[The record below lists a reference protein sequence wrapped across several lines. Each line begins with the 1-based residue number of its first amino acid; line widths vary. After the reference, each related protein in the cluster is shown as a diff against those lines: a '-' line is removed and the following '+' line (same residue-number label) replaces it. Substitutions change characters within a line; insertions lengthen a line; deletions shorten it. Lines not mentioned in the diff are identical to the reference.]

1 MQQIVLDPNDTS
13 VAKPSETDHRVP
25 ARVRRFGYVPDTSIL
40 LPGDVILIC
49 ATKPAWTSR
58 LIQTT
63 QEAGGGY
70 APDHARWHHVAVYI
84 GNGHVVEALTSGVIY
99 RKVDTYSGN
108 WRLRFR
114 RGPDLTQ
121 DQRYEI
127 AIQSMTRLRERYSL
141 WALPR
146 VGFNLMRTIAR
157 PTEPIRGVRAVICSQ
172 VYWDAYLFA
181 THRNPTPGVI
191 SDVSPAAI
199 SASEILSDITVG
211 WIRLMA

>member
-1 MQQIVLDPNDTS
+1 MPQIVLDPNDTS
-13 VAKPSETDHRVP
+13 AAKPSGMDHRVP
-25 ARVRRFGYVPDTSIL
+25 KRIRRFGYVPDTSIL

-49 ATKPAWTSR
+49 ATRPAWTSR

-63 QEAGGGY
+63 QEAGGY
-70 APDHARWHHVAVYI
+70 AQDHARWHHVAVYI

-99 RKVDTYSGN
+99 RKLDSYSGN
-108 WRLRFR
+108 WLLRFR
-114 RGPDLTQ
+114 RGQNLTQ
-121 DQRYEI
+121 SQRYEI

-146 VGFNLMRTIAR
+146 VGFNLMRTMAR
-157 PTEPIRGVRAVICSQ
+157 PTEPVRGVRAVICSQ

-181 THRNPTPGVI
+181 THHNPTPGVI

-199 SASEILSDITVG
+199 SSSTVLSDIAVG
-211 WIRLMA
+211 WIRL